1 MVDVNSAIEPTKLNF
16 AQKNNFTPF
25 VIDRLPD
32 IFYVM
37 TEVKMPDISLGS
49 ANVFNSQKDYEIP
62 GTVDFSDLSMTFIID
77 ENFSNYIHIVNWMLE
92 LGFNE
97 PRNRKIEDEVSDG
110 SFAILDNNNNVVH
123 SIRFRDC
130 YPSRLGGPQFS
141 STEGQNQIVSTLDMK
156 FTSFSIE

>member
-1 MVDVNSAIEPTKLNF
+1 MVDVNSAIDPTKLNF

-25 VIDRLPD
+25 VINRLPD
-32 IFYVM
+32 IFYVL
-37 TEVKMPDISLGS
+37 TEVNMPNITLGS
-49 ANVFNSQKDYEIP
+49 ANVPNSQINYEIP
-62 GTVDFSDLSMTFIID
+62 GTVFFSEFSMTFIID

-123 SIRFRDC
+123 SIHFKDC
-130 YPSRLGGPQFS
+130 FPSRLGGPQFS
-141 STEGQNQIVSTLDMK
+141 STEGQNQIVSTLDMR
-156 FTSFSIE
+156 FASFSIE